1 MADGEFESFVDDV
14 LGKDTTK
21 RLAVADVLV
30 TYLQD
35 HSAPLPG
42 DSSLIDRLVDGLAAW
57 LNTSN
62 FKICLNGMEVISHLI
77 IRLKEKFRHHI
88 HTVLPPLID
97 RLGDSKDQVRE
108 QAQELILRLMEP
120 VSSPQY
126 VFERMMGA
134 FGHRNFR
141 VREEV
146 LICLVA
152 TINTF
157 GAGSLTLS
165 KIVPHI
171 CKLLGDPNSAVRDM
185 AINSLVE
192 IYRHV
197 GEKVRVDLGKKGIP
211 SSRLSV
217 IFQKFDEVK
226 QSGRMLAVSSSSSL
240 RSSSSGDGDETDS
253 AKQVG
258 RMSGAKRVSSAPP
271 RRPAS
276 AGMKPPLAPS
286 SSAGAGGADEEM
298 FIKFFEEVP
307 KVNLFSAR
315 DLEDHMHKIKDIVGD
330 DKCDWEQRVDSIKKL
345 RSLLVYGAM
354 DYDNFFQ
361 QLRLLEPVFKLAVRD
376 LRSQVVR
383 EACITLSYLAQR
395 LQSKFDHFAE
405 VVMPNLFNL
414 IPNSTKIMATA
425 GAVTCRFIIQ
435 YTHAHRLIPIITS
448 HHNSKSVGIRRKTF
462 ELLDLLLQSWETNT
476 LEKHS
481 QTLVEAIKN
490 GIGDADS
497 ESRVEARKCFWAFKD
512 HYPNLSDNLVKL
524 LTPAQKKVLLGSLAH
539 SASSDSL
546 ATQSTRLR
554 ASSSEN
560 VRSVPGSARRTHTAP
575 CTTPSKLPKKDKAD
589 AKTPAGIPLSRSRS
603 DIDMSAASRAKTR
616 LGTGMLSTAHMRA
629 GATASLGCSSG
640 SETESQCSDLDYG
653 YSRAGKSGS
662 QSAKKKTPVVYRRHR
677 GRNWKAPRTSPG
689 AAAEKAA
696 EARGRQAGRQ
706 TRVSQSQ
713 RRSRSCSAAALVPK
727 LKIVDIDISS
737 TSDLAGSRSGS
748 PGRHTSAYTG
758 YGRVEAGAGR
768 RRTRSGIPRSTG
780 TSRET
785 SPKRY
790 GMRSTSRERRLS
802 ESSGARRPVLGPA
815 ERRPVSSRA
824 ASSAN
829 PPVTAL
835 RVLGPG
841 KDVEEAVADALYDTV
856 CHPQRRPMRRRY
868 DVYSD
873 DDDSEICSVSS
884 DKSNGSSYGRTLE
897 QSNKTDWSSHEH
909 LLLLVNEQ
917 QDIAEILNKCG
928 SSSWAERKDG
938 LLGLQAMLRG
948 NQMLSRAELKRVTEL
963 FNRMFADPH
972 GKVFSLFLETLVDL
986 LMVHKADLTDWL
998 YVLLTQL
1005 LKKLGADLLGSV
1017 QAKVQKALDTARD
1030 SFPFD
1035 VQFNIL
1041 MRFIVDQTQT
1051 PNLKVKV
1058 ALLRYMEQLIVLMDP
1073 QDFINSSETRLAVS
1087 RIITWTTEPKSV
1099 EVRKAASAVLIGLF
1113 ELNTPEFSMMLSVLP
1128 KTFQDGATKLL
1139 HNHLRNTSNANQGS
1153 PRRTTPVQS
1162 PRSGLTSPLARLGS
1176 LRNASPAGSVDYD
1189 AENMNSE
1196 EIYNSLRQ
1204 TTAEIQNY
1212 NFHHDDHEP
1221 IKLDKKKDSDE
1232 VIIKVSGDS
1241 GITSSMP
1248 DIRSDSPDAKIVHS
1262 DHAGDSHSKKQG
1274 LYNPTQYQDE
1284 NNVNAYNRAA
1294 LAEATFDEDFGESV
1308 PLDQSEMIAELLRE
1322 LSNHDERQDKSKF
1335 VAHRLRVEERKSA
1348 LQQLIKL
1355 TREDA
1360 VGLWEE
1366 HFKTILLMLLE
1377 TMGDREAAIR
1387 ALSLRALRE
1396 ILRNQPARF
1405 KSYAELTIMK
1415 ILEAHKDVQK
1425 EVVRAAEETCS
1436 TAANSLQAEQ
1446 CVRVLCP
1453 IVQTAEYP
1461 INLAAIKML
1470 TKVVEMMDK
1479 DLLSPLLDDIM
1490 PGLLQGYDNQESS
1503 VRKASVFALV
1513 ALHTVLGDELKPHL
1527 SSLTGSKMKLLN
1539 LYIKRAEGGSAS
1551 AAS

>member
-1 MADGEFESFVDDV
+1 MADGEFETLVDDV
-14 LGKDTTK
+14 FDKDTTK
-21 RLAVADVLV
+21 RLAVAEVLV
-30 TYLQD
+30 AYLQE
-35 HSAPLPG
+35 HSSPLPA
-42 DSSLIDRLVDGLAAW
+42 DSSLMGRLVDGLAAW

-77 IRLKEKFRHHI
+77 VRLKEKFRHHI
-88 HTVLPPLID
+88 NTVLPPLID

-197 GEKVRVDLGKKGIP
+197 GEKVRVDLSKKGIP

-253 AKQVG
+253 AKNRPFLYWSGHIYDSPIMMETAMIQAHMKIAPEVS

-315 DLEDHMHKIKDIVGD
+315 DLEDHMHKIKDTLGD
-330 DKCDWEQRVDSIKKL
+330 DKCDWEQRVDSIKKV
-345 RSLLVYGAM
+345 RSLLVHGAM

-361 QLRLLEPVFKLAVRD
+361 QLKLLEPVFKLAVRD

-414 IPNSTKIMATA
+414 IPNSAKIMATA

-448 HHNSKSVGIRRKTF
+448 HHNSKSVAIRRKTF
-462 ELLDLLLQSWETNT
+462 ELLDLLLRSWDTNT

-481 QTLVEAIKN
+481 QTLVETIKN

-497 ESRVEARKCFWAFKD
+497 EARVDARKCFWAFKE
-512 HYPNLSDNLVKL
+512 HYPNLSDNLLKL

-629 GATASLGCSSG
+629 GATASL
-640 SETESQCSDLDYG
+640 ESQCSDLDYG
-653 YSRAGKSGS
+653 YS
-662 QSAKKKTPVVYRRHR
+662 R

-713 RRSRSCSAAALVPK
+713 P
-727 LKIVDIDISS
+727 
-737 TSDLAGSRSGS
+737 GSRSGS
-748 PGRHTSAYTG
+748 PGRHTSAYTS

-815 ERRPVSSRA
+815 ERRPVASRA

-841 KDVEEAVADALYDTV
+841 KDVEAAVADALYDTV

-884 DKSNGSSYGRTLE
+884 DKSNGSSYGRQL
-897 QSNKTDWSSHEH
+897 
-909 LLLLVNEQ
+909 EQ
-917 QDIAEILNKCG
+917 QDIAEILNKCA

-938 LLGLQAMLRG
+938 LLGLQAMLRA

-1030 SFPFD
+1030 SFPYD

-1248 DIRSDSPDAKIVHS
+1248 DIRSDSPDAKIVHT

-1294 LAEATFDEDFGESV
+1294 LAEATFDEDFCGSV

-1355 TREDA
+1355 TKEDT

-1479 DLLSPLLDDIM
+1479 DLLSPLLDGIM

>member
-1 MADGEFESFVDDV
+1 MADGEFEGFVDDV

-21 RLAVADVLV
+21 RLAVAEVLV

-35 HSAPLPG
+35 HSSPLPA
-42 DSSLIDRLVDGLAAW
+42 DSALMDRLVDGLAAW

-88 HTVLPPLID
+88 NTVLPPLID

-197 GEKVRVDLGKKGIP
+197 GEKVRVDLSKKGIP

-253 AKQVG
+253 AKVA

-298 FIKFFEEVP
+298 FIKYFEEVP
-307 KVNLFSAR
+307 KINLFSPR
-315 DLEDHMHKIKDIVGD
+315 DLEDHMQKIKDTLGD

-345 RSLLVYGAM
+345 RSLLVHGAM
-354 DYDNFFQ
+354 DYDNFLQ
-361 QLRLLEPVFKLAVRD
+361 QLKLLEPVFKLAVRD

-414 IPNSTKIMATA
+414 IPNSAKIMATA

-448 HHNSKSVGIRRKTF
+448 HHNSKSVAIRRKTF
-462 ELLDLLLQSWETNT
+462 ELLDLLLRSWETNT

-481 QTLVEAIKN
+481 QTLVETIKN

-497 ESRVEARKCFWAFKD
+497 EARVDARKCFWAFKE
-512 HYPNLSDNLVKL
+512 HYPNLSENLLKL

-539 SASSDSL
+539 SSSSDSL

-575 CTTPSKLPKKDKAD
+575 CTTPSKLPKKDKGD

-629 GATASLGCSSG
+629 GATASL
-640 SETESQCSDLDYG
+640 
-653 YSRAGKSGS
+653 
-662 QSAKKKTPVVYRRHR
+662 

-737 TSDLAGSRSGS
+737 TSDLA
-748 PGRHTSAYTG
+748 
-758 YGRVEAGAGR
+758 
-768 RRTRSGIPRSTG
+768 
-780 TSRET
+780 
-785 SPKRY
+785 
-790 GMRSTSRERRLS
+790 TSRERRLS
-802 ESSGARRPVLGPA
+802 ESSGGRRPVLGPA

-841 KDVEEAVADALYDTV
+841 KDVEAAVADALYDTL

-884 DKSNGSSYGRTLE
+884 DKSNGSSYGRQL
-897 QSNKTDWSSHEH
+897 
-909 LLLLVNEQ
+909 EQ

-928 SSSWAERKDG
+928 STSWAERKDG

-1030 SFPFD
+1030 SFPYD

-1232 VIIKVSGDS
+1232 VIKVSGDS

-1294 LAEATFDEDFGESV
+1294 LAEATFDEDFSESV

-1322 LSNHDERQDKSKF
+1322 LSNHDERQDKEKF

-1360 VGLWEE
+1360 VGLWDE

-1470 TKVVEMMDK
+1470 TKVVEMMAQ

-1527 SSLTGSKMKLLN
+1527 SSLTGSKMKLAKPVHQESRGRIRQLSFIAVTVN
-1539 LYIKRAEGGSAS
+1539 HHVTMTTVQKASPSMETDCAALQSVFLPWQTFPPPLSPIGINCRRFQEKKTGLCHYIEGCSS
-1551 AAS
+1551 CPC

>member
-560 VRSVPGSARRTHTAP
+560 VSARRTHTAP

-841 KDVEEAVADALYDTV
+841 KDVEEAVADALANYSYDTV

>member
-629 GATASLGCSSG
+629 GATASL
-640 SETESQCSDLDYG
+640 
-653 YSRAGKSGS
+653 AGKSGS
-662 QSAKKKTPVVYRRHR
+662 QSAKKKTP

-841 KDVEEAVADALYDTV
+841 KDVEEAVADALANYSYDTV

>member
-1 MADGEFESFVDDV
+1 MDPS
-14 LGKDTTK
+14 K
-21 RLAVADVLV
+21 R
-30 TYLQD
+30 
-35 HSAPLPG
+35 SGIPLPV
-42 DSSLIDRLVDGLAAW
+42 SVLA
-57 LNTSN
+57 
-62 FKICLNGMEVISHLI
+62 
-77 IRLKEKFRHHI
+77 
-88 HTVLPPLID
+88 
-97 RLGDSKDQVRE
+97 
-108 QAQELILRLMEP
+108 
-120 VSSPQY
+120 
-126 VFERMMGA
+126 
-134 FGHRNFR
+134 
-141 VREEV
+141 
-146 LICLVA
+146 
-152 TINTF
+152 
-157 GAGSLTLS
+157 
-165 KIVPHI
+165 
-171 CKLLGDPNSAVRDM
+171 
-185 AINSLVE
+185 
-192 IYRHV
+192 
-197 GEKVRVDLGKKGIP
+197 
-211 SSRLSV
+211 
-217 IFQKFDEVK
+217 
-226 QSGRMLAVSSSSSL
+226 SL

-253 AKQVG
+253 AKVS

-315 DLEDHMHKIKDIVGD
+315 DLEDHMHKIKDTLGD
-330 DKCDWEQRVDSIKKL
+330 DKCDWEQRVDSIKKV
-345 RSLLVYGAM
+345 RSLLVHGAM

-361 QLRLLEPVFKLAVRD
+361 QLKLLEPVFKLAVRD

-414 IPNSTKIMATA
+414 IPNSAKIMATA

-448 HHNSKSVGIRRKTF
+448 HHNSKSVAIRRKTF
-462 ELLDLLLQSWETNT
+462 ELLDLLLRSWDTNT

-481 QTLVEAIKN
+481 QTLVETIKN

-497 ESRVEARKCFWAFKD
+497 EARVDARKCFWAFKE
-512 HYPNLSDNLVKL
+512 HYPNLSDNLLKL

-662 QSAKKKTPVVYRRHR
+662 QSAKKKTP

-713 RRSRSCSAAALVPK
+713 RRSRSCSAAALVPQ

-737 TSDLAGSRSGS
+737 TSDPAGSRSGS
-748 PGRHTSAYTG
+748 PGRHTSAYTS

-815 ERRPVSSRA
+815 ERRPVASRA

-841 KDVEEAVADALYDTV
+841 KDVEAAVADALANYSYDTV

-884 DKSNGSSYGRTLE
+884 DKSNGSSYGRQLE
-897 QSNKTDWSSHEH
+897 PSNKTDWSSHEH

-917 QDIAEILNKCG
+917 QDIAEILNKCA

-938 LLGLQAMLRG
+938 LLGLQAMLRA

-1030 SFPFD
+1030 SFPYD

-1139 HNHLRNTSNANQGS
+1139 HNHLRNTSNANQVRHNHLRNTSNANQGS

-1232 VIIKVSGDS
+1232 VSGDS

-1248 DIRSDSPDAKIVHS
+1248 DIRSDSPDAKIVHT

-1294 LAEATFDEDFGESV
+1294 LAEATFDEDFCGSV

-1335 VAHRLRVEERKSA
+1335 VAHRLR
-1348 LQQLIKL
+1348 
-1355 TREDA
+1355 
-1360 VGLWEE
+1360 
-1366 HFKTILLMLLE
+1366 
-1377 TMGDREAAIR
+1377 
-1387 ALSLRALRE
+1387 
-1396 ILRNQPARF
+1396 
-1405 KSYAELTIMK
+1405 
-1415 ILEAHKDVQK
+1415 
-1425 EVVRAAEETCS
+1425 
-1436 TAANSLQAEQ
+1436 
-1446 CVRVLCP
+1446 
-1453 IVQTAEYP
+1453 
-1461 INLAAIKML
+1461 
-1470 TKVVEMMDK
+1470 
-1479 DLLSPLLDDIM
+1479 
-1490 PGLLQGYDNQESS
+1490 
-1503 VRKASVFALV
+1503 
-1513 ALHTVLGDELKPHL
+1513 
-1527 SSLTGSKMKLLN
+1527 
-1539 LYIKRAEGGSAS
+1539 
-1551 AAS
+1551 

>member
-1 MADGEFESFVDDV
+1 MADGEFETLVDDV
-14 LGKDTTK
+14 FDKDTTK
-21 RLAVADVLV
+21 RLAVAEVLV
-30 TYLQD
+30 AYLQE
-35 HSAPLPG
+35 HSSPLPA
-42 DSSLIDRLVDGLAAW
+42 DSSLMGRLVDGLAAW

-77 IRLKEKFRHHI
+77 VRLKEKFRHHI
-88 HTVLPPLID
+88 NTVLPPLID

-197 GEKVRVDLGKKGIP
+197 GEKVRVDLSKKGIP

-253 AKQVG
+253 AKNRPFLYWSGHIYDSPIMMETAMIQAHMKIAPEVS

-315 DLEDHMHKIKDIVGD
+315 DLEDHMHKIKDTLGD
-330 DKCDWEQRVDSIKKL
+330 DKCDWEQRVDSIKKV
-345 RSLLVYGAM
+345 RSLLVHGAM

-361 QLRLLEPVFKLAVRD
+361 QLKLLEPVFKLAVRD

-414 IPNSTKIMATA
+414 IPNSAKIMATA

-448 HHNSKSVGIRRKTF
+448 HHNSKSVAIRRKTF
-462 ELLDLLLQSWETNT
+462 ELLDLLLRSWDTNT

-481 QTLVEAIKN
+481 QTLVETIKN

-497 ESRVEARKCFWAFKD
+497 EARVDARKCFWAFKE
-512 HYPNLSDNLVKL
+512 HYPNLSDNLLKL

-662 QSAKKKTPVVYRRHR
+662 QSAKKKTP

-713 RRSRSCSAAALVPK
+713 RRSRSCSAAALVPQ

-737 TSDLAGSRSGS
+737 TSDPAGSRSGS
-748 PGRHTSAYTG
+748 PGRHTSAYTS

-815 ERRPVSSRA
+815 ERRPVASRA

-841 KDVEEAVADALYDTV
+841 KDVEAAVADALANYS
-856 CHPQRRPMRRRY
+856 RRPMRRRY

-884 DKSNGSSYGRTLE
+884 DKSNGSSYGRQL
-897 QSNKTDWSSHEH
+897 
-909 LLLLVNEQ
+909 EQ
-917 QDIAEILNKCG
+917 QDIAEILNKCA

-938 LLGLQAMLRG
+938 LLGLQAMLRA

-1030 SFPFD
+1030 SFPYD

-1139 HNHLRNTSNANQGS
+1139 HNHLRNTSNANQVRHNHLRNTSNANQGS

-1232 VIIKVSGDS
+1232 VSGDS

-1248 DIRSDSPDAKIVHS
+1248 DIRSDSPDAKIVHT

-1294 LAEATFDEDFGESV
+1294 LAEATFDEDFCGSV

-1335 VAHRLRVEERKSA
+1335 VAHRLR
-1348 LQQLIKL
+1348 
-1355 TREDA
+1355 
-1360 VGLWEE
+1360 
-1366 HFKTILLMLLE
+1366 
-1377 TMGDREAAIR
+1377 
-1387 ALSLRALRE
+1387 
-1396 ILRNQPARF
+1396 
-1405 KSYAELTIMK
+1405 
-1415 ILEAHKDVQK
+1415 
-1425 EVVRAAEETCS
+1425 
-1436 TAANSLQAEQ
+1436 
-1446 CVRVLCP
+1446 
-1453 IVQTAEYP
+1453 
-1461 INLAAIKML
+1461 
-1470 TKVVEMMDK
+1470 
-1479 DLLSPLLDDIM
+1479 
-1490 PGLLQGYDNQESS
+1490 
-1503 VRKASVFALV
+1503 
-1513 ALHTVLGDELKPHL
+1513 
-1527 SSLTGSKMKLLN
+1527 
-1539 LYIKRAEGGSAS
+1539 
-1551 AAS
+1551 

>member
-1 MADGEFESFVDDV
+1 MADGEFETLVDDV
-14 LGKDTTK
+14 FDKDTTK
-21 RLAVADVLV
+21 RLAVAEVLV
-30 TYLQD
+30 AYLQE
-35 HSAPLPG
+35 HSSPLPA
-42 DSSLIDRLVDGLAAW
+42 DSSLMGRLVDGLAAW

-77 IRLKEKFRHHI
+77 VRLKEKFRHHI
-88 HTVLPPLID
+88 NTVLPPLID

-197 GEKVRVDLGKKGIP
+197 GEKVRVDLSKKGIP

-253 AKQVG
+253 AKNRPFLYWSGHIYDSPIMMETAMIQAHMKIAPEVS

-315 DLEDHMHKIKDIVGD
+315 DLEDHMHKIKDTLGD
-330 DKCDWEQRVDSIKKL
+330 DKCDWEQRVDSIKKV
-345 RSLLVYGAM
+345 RSLLVHGAM

-361 QLRLLEPVFKLAVRD
+361 QLKLLEPVFKLAVRD

-414 IPNSTKIMATA
+414 IPNSAKIMATA

-448 HHNSKSVGIRRKTF
+448 HHNSKSVAIRRKTF
-462 ELLDLLLQSWETNT
+462 ELLDLLLRSWDTNT

-481 QTLVEAIKN
+481 QTLVETIKN

-497 ESRVEARKCFWAFKD
+497 EARVDARKCFWAFKE
-512 HYPNLSDNLVKL
+512 HYPNLSDNLLKL

-629 GATASLGCSSG
+629 GATASL
-640 SETESQCSDLDYG
+640 ESQCSDLDYG
-653 YSRAGKSGS
+653 YS
-662 QSAKKKTPVVYRRHR
+662 R

-713 RRSRSCSAAALVPK
+713 P
-727 LKIVDIDISS
+727 
-737 TSDLAGSRSGS
+737 GSRSGS
-748 PGRHTSAYTG
+748 PGRHTSAYTS

-815 ERRPVSSRA
+815 ERRPVASRA

-841 KDVEEAVADALYDTV
+841 KDVEAAVADAL
-856 CHPQRRPMRRRY
+856 RRPMRRRY

-884 DKSNGSSYGRTLE
+884 DKSNGSSYGRQL
-897 QSNKTDWSSHEH
+897 
-909 LLLLVNEQ
+909 EQ
-917 QDIAEILNKCG
+917 QDIAEILNKCA

-938 LLGLQAMLRG
+938 LLGLQAMLRA

-1030 SFPFD
+1030 SFPYD

-1248 DIRSDSPDAKIVHS
+1248 DIRSDSPDAKIVHT

-1294 LAEATFDEDFGESV
+1294 LAEATFDEDFCGSV

-1355 TREDA
+1355 TKEDT

-1479 DLLSPLLDDIM
+1479 DLLSPLLDGIM

>member
-1 MADGEFESFVDDV
+1 MAF
-14 LGKDTTK
+14 
-21 RLAVADVLV
+21 
-30 TYLQD
+30 
-35 HSAPLPG
+35 
-42 DSSLIDRLVDGLAAW
+42 
-57 LNTSN
+57 
-62 FKICLNGMEVISHLI
+62 ICQHRRHT
-77 IRLKEKFRHHI
+77 IRLG
-88 HTVLPPLID
+88 V
-97 RLGDSKDQVRE
+97 
-108 QAQELILRLMEP
+108 
-120 VSSPQY
+120 
-126 VFERMMGA
+126 
-134 FGHRNFR
+134 
-141 VREEV
+141 
-146 LICLVA
+146 
-152 TINTF
+152 
-157 GAGSLTLS
+157 
-165 KIVPHI
+165 
-171 CKLLGDPNSAVRDM
+171 
-185 AINSLVE
+185 
-192 IYRHV
+192 
-197 GEKVRVDLGKKGIP
+197 
-211 SSRLSV
+211 
-217 IFQKFDEVK
+217 
-226 QSGRMLAVSSSSSL
+226 SSL

-253 AKQVG
+253 AKVS

-315 DLEDHMHKIKDIVGD
+315 DLEDHMHKIKDTLGD
-330 DKCDWEQRVDSIKKL
+330 DKCDWEQRVDSIKKV
-345 RSLLVYGAM
+345 RSLLVHGAM

-361 QLRLLEPVFKLAVRD
+361 QLKLLEPVFKLAVRD

-414 IPNSTKIMATA
+414 IPNSAKIMATA

-448 HHNSKSVGIRRKTF
+448 HHNSKSVAIRRKTF
-462 ELLDLLLQSWETNT
+462 ELLDLLLRSWDTNT

-481 QTLVEAIKN
+481 QTLVETIKN

-497 ESRVEARKCFWAFKD
+497 EARVDARKCFWAFKE
-512 HYPNLSDNLVKL
+512 HYPNLSDNLLKL

-662 QSAKKKTPVVYRRHR
+662 QSAKKKTP

-713 RRSRSCSAAALVPK
+713 RRSRSCSAAALVPQ

-737 TSDLAGSRSGS
+737 TSDPAGSRSGS
-748 PGRHTSAYTG
+748 PGRHTSAYTS

-815 ERRPVSSRA
+815 ERRPVASRA

-841 KDVEEAVADALYDTV
+841 KDVEAAVADALANYSYDTV

-884 DKSNGSSYGRTLE
+884 DKSNGSSYGRQLE
-897 QSNKTDWSSHEH
+897 PSNKTDWSSHEH

-917 QDIAEILNKCG
+917 QDIAEILNKCA

-938 LLGLQAMLRG
+938 LLGLQAMLRA

-1030 SFPFD
+1030 SFPYD

-1139 HNHLRNTSNANQGS
+1139 HNHLRNTSNANQVRHNHLRNTSNANQGS

-1232 VIIKVSGDS
+1232 VSGDS

-1248 DIRSDSPDAKIVHS
+1248 DIRSDSPDAKIVHT

-1294 LAEATFDEDFGESV
+1294 LAEATFDEDFCGSV

-1335 VAHRLRVEERKSA
+1335 VAHRLR
-1348 LQQLIKL
+1348 
-1355 TREDA
+1355 
-1360 VGLWEE
+1360 
-1366 HFKTILLMLLE
+1366 
-1377 TMGDREAAIR
+1377 
-1387 ALSLRALRE
+1387 
-1396 ILRNQPARF
+1396 
-1405 KSYAELTIMK
+1405 
-1415 ILEAHKDVQK
+1415 
-1425 EVVRAAEETCS
+1425 
-1436 TAANSLQAEQ
+1436 
-1446 CVRVLCP
+1446 
-1453 IVQTAEYP
+1453 
-1461 INLAAIKML
+1461 
-1470 TKVVEMMDK
+1470 
-1479 DLLSPLLDDIM
+1479 
-1490 PGLLQGYDNQESS
+1490 
-1503 VRKASVFALV
+1503 
-1513 ALHTVLGDELKPHL
+1513 
-1527 SSLTGSKMKLLN
+1527 
-1539 LYIKRAEGGSAS
+1539 
-1551 AAS
+1551 

>member
-629 GATASLGCSSG
+629 GATASLG
-640 SETESQCSDLDYG
+640 
-653 YSRAGKSGS
+653 
-662 QSAKKKTPVVYRRHR
+662 
-677 GRNWKAPRTSPG
+677 RNWKAPRTSPG

-841 KDVEEAVADALYDTV
+841 KDVEEAVADALANYSYDTV

>member
-841 KDVEEAVADALYDTV
+841 KDVEEAVADALANYSYDTV

-1322 LSNHDERQDKSKF
+1322 LSNHDER
-1335 VAHRLRVEERKSA
+1335 VEERKSA

>member
-1 MADGEFESFVDDV
+1 MADGEFETLVDDV
-14 LGKDTTK
+14 FDKDTTK
-21 RLAVADVLV
+21 RLAVAEVLV
-30 TYLQD
+30 AYLQE
-35 HSAPLPG
+35 HSSPLPA
-42 DSSLIDRLVDGLAAW
+42 DSSLMGRLVDGLAAW

-77 IRLKEKFRHHI
+77 VRLKEKFRHHI
-88 HTVLPPLID
+88 NTVLPPLID

-197 GEKVRVDLGKKGIP
+197 GEKVRVDLSKKGIP

-253 AKQVG
+253 AKVS

-315 DLEDHMHKIKDIVGD
+315 DLEDHMHKIKDTLGD
-330 DKCDWEQRVDSIKKL
+330 DKCDWEQRVDSIKKV
-345 RSLLVYGAM
+345 RSLLVHGAM

-361 QLRLLEPVFKLAVRD
+361 QLKLLEPVFKLAVRD

-414 IPNSTKIMATA
+414 IPNSAKIMATA

-448 HHNSKSVGIRRKTF
+448 HHNSKSVAIRRKTF
-462 ELLDLLLQSWETNT
+462 ELLDLLLRSWDTNT

-481 QTLVEAIKN
+481 QTLVETIKN

-497 ESRVEARKCFWAFKD
+497 EARVDARKCFWAFKE
-512 HYPNLSDNLVKL
+512 HYPNLSDNLLKL

-560 VRSVPGSARRTHTAP
+560 VSARRTHTAP

-629 GATASLGCSSG
+629 GATASL
-640 SETESQCSDLDYG
+640 ESQCSDLDYG
-653 YSRAGKSGS
+653 YS
-662 QSAKKKTPVVYRRHR
+662 R

-713 RRSRSCSAAALVPK
+713 P
-727 LKIVDIDISS
+727 
-737 TSDLAGSRSGS
+737 GSRSGS
-748 PGRHTSAYTG
+748 PGRHTSAYTS

-815 ERRPVSSRA
+815 ERRPVASRA

-841 KDVEEAVADALYDTV
+841 KDVEAAVADAL
-856 CHPQRRPMRRRY
+856 RRPMRRRY

-884 DKSNGSSYGRTLE
+884 DKSNGSSYGRQL
-897 QSNKTDWSSHEH
+897 
-909 LLLLVNEQ
+909 EQ
-917 QDIAEILNKCG
+917 QDIAEILNKCA

-938 LLGLQAMLRG
+938 LLGLQAMLRA

-1030 SFPFD
+1030 SFPYD

-1248 DIRSDSPDAKIVHS
+1248 DIRSDSPDAKIVHT

-1294 LAEATFDEDFGESV
+1294 LAEATFDEDFCGSV

-1355 TREDA
+1355 TKEDT

-1479 DLLSPLLDDIM
+1479 DLLSPLLDGIM